1 MSFTSKQLAQYVRG
15 ELVGDENIQCSGASI
30 DSRNC
35 KKGNVFFALQG
46 EQSDGHAFVQNAQDA
61 RCSVV
66 VVERAIQ
73 STIPYVLVSDARS
86 ALRSLAVGR
95 RAELEATVIAVT
107 GSVGKT
113 TVKDMLGTLL
123 GDTAVVSAKSFN
135 NDLGVPLTILSA
147 EEASFLV
154 AEVGA
159 NDVGEMKP
167 LSQLVSPSIAIIT
180 AIGNAHLEGFGDAE
194 TILREKAT
202 LLEALPSSGYAII
215 PEEIDISPFAIAAH
229 VITVGDSESADIQ
242 VQTSVNSDGNAI
254 LRIGDD
260 TVVLSLLGEHNAR
273 NGALAVVA
281 CSVAMPEVPIG
292 VILQKITRVQAPD
305 GRLSQKHVGGI
316 TFIDDSYNANPT
328 SMRGALEF
336 FANLQ
341 CGRKVLVLGDMLEL
355 GANAQHEHDALVER
369 IAKIDADVV
378 CLVGEYM
385 LGPALSLQSTHEPT
399 TSNEALKRIASL
411 LQKGDTV
418 LLKGS
423 RGVQLERIIE
433 MKRQTTVSNH

>member
-1 MSFTSKQLAQYVRG
+1 MSFTSKQLAQYVCG
-15 ELVGDENIQCSGASI
+15 ELVGDENIQCNGASI

-46 EQSDGHAFVQNAQDA
+46 EQSDGHAQDA
-61 RCSVV
+61 GCSVV
-66 VVERAIQ
+66 VVERAVQ

-95 RAELEATVIAVT
+95 RAELGATVIAVT

-147 EEASFLV
+147 EKASFLV

-229 VITVGDSESADIQ
+229 VITVGDSESADVQ
-242 VQTSVNSDGNAI
+242 AQTSVNSDGNAI
-254 LRIGDD
+254 LCIGDD

-292 VILQKITRVQAPD
+292 VILQKLTRVPAPD

-328 SMRGALEF
+328 SMHGALEF
-336 FANLQ
+336 FSNVQ

-355 GANAQHEHDALVER
+355 GASAQHEHDALVET
-369 IAKIDADVV
+369 IANIDADVV

-399 TSNEALKRIASL
+399 ASNEALKRIASL

-423 RGVQLERIIE
+423 RGMQLERIIE